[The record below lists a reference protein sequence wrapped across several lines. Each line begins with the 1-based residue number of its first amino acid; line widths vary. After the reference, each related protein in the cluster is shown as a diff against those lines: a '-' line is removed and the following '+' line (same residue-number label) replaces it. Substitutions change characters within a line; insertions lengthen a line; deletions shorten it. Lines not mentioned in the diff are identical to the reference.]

1 MTSPTAKAVLQRNW
15 LFRDL
20 PERAL
25 DDLGSLASRRVYA
38 KGATIF
44 SQGDEGDALYSV
56 ASGQVR
62 ITTRAP
68 DGRVAF
74 LNIVDH
80 GQVFGEIAVMDGL
93 PRTAGAEAME
103 ETVLLKIRQTDFL
116 RLLEREPSLAVHLLK
131 MLCERVRYIN
141 ELVEESAF
149 LAVPGRL
156 AKRLLHLAARYG
168 RTTAEGNELHISQ
181 AELAHFL
188 SVSRQIVNQHLQ
200 DWKAQ
205 GWVDLARSKII
216 ICDGEALQSIVD

>member
-1 MTSPTAKAVLQRNW
+1 MKRSI
-15 LFRDL
+15 
-20 PERAL
+20 
-25 DDLGSLASRRVYA
+25 GRRVYA
-38 KGATIF
+38 KGEIIF
-44 SQGDEGDALYSV
+44 SQGDEGDALYGV
-56 ASGQVR
+56 ASGKVR
-62 ITTRAP
+62 ITTTAP

-103 ETVLLKIRQTDFL
+103 KAVLLVIRRADFL

-131 MLCERVRYIN
+131 ALCERVRYIS

-156 AKRLLHLAARYG
+156 AKRLLHLASRHG
-168 RTTAEGNELHISQ
+168 RPAEGGTELHISQ

-188 SVSRQIVNQHLQ
+188 SISRQIVNQHLQ

-216 ICDGEALQSIVD
+216 VCDSEALRGIVDRK